1 MRILLASFVPDSRTT
16 GMGRWSH
23 AVAVALEA
31 RGHAVTLW
39 FAGDFPVARR
49 TGRAAF
55 LVHPLAIAARL
66 VRRRRDFDAVVLH
79 EPSGLWYGVLRRL
92 WRSLPPLVAMCHNV
106 EAKVFEVMGIAAR
119 RGFATRT
126 PWAPWSAMLLRLP
139 QSRGAV
145 RLADAVVCLSSEDRE
160 FLTQVVRVR
169 PGRVT
174 LMLNGVAPAPSVAGP
189 LGAPA
194 RNPGAGRRVL
204 FVGGWLD
211 VKGRRLLPLLWSSV
225 RAAVPDATLTLA
237 GVHTYPAA
245 VAAEFPDADR
255 PSLTVIP
262 SVRSDEELRSL
273 YASHDALVVPS
284 LSEGSPL
291 TLLEALAA
299 GLPVVAADVGG
310 VRDLVK
316 DERDALLFRF
326 LGAGEGARQL
336 VRVLTDPALAARL
349 GAAGLERSR
358 ALTWDGAAAALE
370 GAIAAAITT
379 RVPAAAR

>member
-23 AVAVALEA
+23 AVADALEA
-31 RGHAVTLW
+31 RGHTVTLW

-79 EPSGLWYGVLRRL
+79 EPSGLWYGALRRL
-92 WRSLPPLVAMCHNV
+92 WRILPPLVAMCHNV

-119 RGFATRT
+119 RGFAMRP

-145 RLADAVVCLSSEDRE
+145 RLADAVACLSSEDRE

-174 LMLNGVAPAPSVAGP
+174 LMLNGVAPVP
-189 LGAPA
+189 GAPA
-194 RNPGAGRRVL
+194 RAGGPGRRVL

-211 VKGRRLLPLLWSSV
+211 VKGRRVLPLLWSSV

-245 VAAEFPDADR
+245 VAAEFRDADR
-255 PSLTVIP
+255 SSLTVIP
-262 SVRSDEELRSL
+262 SVRSDEEMRAL
-273 YASHDALVVPS
+273 YVSHDALVVPS

-291 TLLEALAA
+291 ALLEALAA

-310 VRDLVK
+310 VRDLVR
-316 DERDALLFRF
+316 DEREALLFRF

-336 VRVLTDPALAARL
+336 VRVLTDPVLAARL

-358 ALTWDGAAAALE
+358 ALTWDGAATALE
-370 GAIAAAITT
+370 AAIAAA
-379 RVPAAAR
+379 VAAPVAAAAR

>member
-23 AVAVALEA
+23 AVAEALEA

-49 TGRAAF
+49 SGRAAF
-55 LVHPLAIAARL
+55 LVHPLAVAARL
-66 VRRRRDFDAVVLH
+66 VRRRRDFDAAVLH
-79 EPSGLWYGVLRRL
+79 EPSGLWYGAARRL

-119 RGFATRT
+119 RGFASRP

-145 RLADAVVCLSSEDRE
+145 RLADRVVCLSSEDRD
-160 FLTQVVRVR
+160 FLTRVVRVR
-169 PGRVT
+169 PERVT
-174 LMLNGVAPAPSVAGP
+174 VMRNGVAAPPPPSPLPGSPARKAGP
-189 LGAPA
+189 G
-194 RNPGAGRRVL
+194 GRVL

-211 VKGRRLLPLLWSSV
+211 IKGRRLLPLLWSSV

-237 GVHTYPAA
+237 GVHALPGA
-245 VAAEFPDADR
+245 VAAEFQDADR
-255 PSLTVIP
+255 ASLTVIP
-262 SVRSDEELRSL
+262 SVRSEEEMRAL
-273 YASHDALVVPS
+273 YASHDALIVPS

-316 DERDALLFRF
+316 DEREALLFRF

-349 GAAGLERSR
+349 RAAGAERSR
-358 ALTWDGAAAALE
+358 ELTWDGAAAALE
-370 GAIAAAITT
+370 AAIAAA
-379 RVPAAAR
+379 AR